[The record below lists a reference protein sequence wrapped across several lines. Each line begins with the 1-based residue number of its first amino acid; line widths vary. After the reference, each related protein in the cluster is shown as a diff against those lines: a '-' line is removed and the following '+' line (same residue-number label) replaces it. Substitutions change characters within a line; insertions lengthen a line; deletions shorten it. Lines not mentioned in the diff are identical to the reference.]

1 MTDQPTPPPSQQPG
15 YGAAPSYGSG
25 PAAGGT
31 PSAPVKA
38 PPGTDF
44 PGKTLGIVGL
54 ILAILI
60 PLVGLI
66 LSIVARVQ
74 SKKAGYKNTLATA
87 GIIVGAVLIAL
98 YIILWIVIAIAA
110 ASAIGGAVEMCQQ
123 LGPGTWEI
131 NGVTYT
137 CS

>member
-1 MTDQPTPPPSQQPG
+1 MTDQPTPPPSQQPN
-15 YGAAPSYGSG
+15 YGAAPSYGSST
-25 PAAGGT
+25 AAGGT

-54 ILAILI
+54 ILAIVI

-87 GIIVGAVLIAL
+87 GIIVGAVIMAI
-98 YIILWIVIAIAA
+98 YIIIWIVAAIAIAGVVA
-110 ASAIGGAVEMCQQ
+110 QCGD
-123 LGPGTWEI
+123 LGPGVHYV
-131 NGVTYT
+131 NGVTIT